1 MNNKDKEYV
10 YMTGQFSITINRK
23 RETHLDG
30 TPFTDRQMVEA
41 SIPHIRHTMH
51 ERGAAPENSRYHIA
65 GEPTLLSKDV
75 AKTLL
80 KSNLLMIW
88 NEDLTEAKK
97 GLPHPDNKHWV
108 DICQRELDT
117 IDELETYEEVTEY
130 FSDHVHSEEPRS
142 EDLLKYLLELFVEG
156 ETSTTRP

>member
-41 SIPHIRHTMH
+41 SIPHIRHSMH

-65 GEPTLLSKDV
+65 GEPTLLTKDAV
-75 AKTLL
+75 KTLL
-80 KSNLLMIW
+80 IDDYAEGWKK
-88 NEDLTEAKK
+88 DLEQALKDESPE
-97 GLPHPDNKHWV
+97 GQHWQET
-108 DICQRELDT
+108 CQKQIYDSEQV
-117 IDELETYEEVTEY
+117 ETYDEAIEFYREFIY
-130 FSDHVHSEEPRS
+130 NWEPRPI
-142 EDLLKYLLELFVEG
+142 ELFETLIKLFVEN
-156 ETSTTRP
+156 